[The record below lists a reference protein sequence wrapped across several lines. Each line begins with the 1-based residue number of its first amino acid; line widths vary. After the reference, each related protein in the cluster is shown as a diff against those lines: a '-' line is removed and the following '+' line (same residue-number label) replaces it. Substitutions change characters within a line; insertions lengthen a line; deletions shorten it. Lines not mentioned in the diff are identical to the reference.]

1 VVKNQ
6 LNNLKRQAWKPII
19 QDGESTLNASKTSG
33 KVWFSHGE
41 TWPICPNCQNPMRLV
56 LQLNLQ
62 NLPNSLEEKFGSGL
76 LQLFC
81 CESNF
86 EIKTGS
92 FRLRELISVNSSYED
107 EFGEAVMAGN
117 SVISVT
123 AYEDEFGKAVIDTSE
138 VSQEELELI
147 LSNTE
152 PILEELIDICW
163 MQACQA
169 FSTSQVIRI
178 VQPKD
183 KANHVEVP
191 EMESTFPTKLIV
203 GWEEIEDYPHP
214 DEAEQYGVLLND
226 KNKVWSEYILLNNL
240 GDKLAGWPC
249 WAQDIEYPKCPLC
262 NQKMDQFIFQLE
274 EYETTNFPYPH
285 SGLGVGYVVQCP
297 THKEQV
303 AFFCQFT

>member
-1 VVKNQ
+1 MVKNQ

-19 QDGESTLNASKTSG
+19 QDGESTLDASKTSG

-41 TWPICPNCQNPMRLV
+41 TWPVCPNCQNPMRLV

-86 EIKTGS
+86 EIKTGR
-92 FRLRELISVNSSYED
+92 FTLREPISVNSY
-107 EFGEAVMAGN
+107 
-117 SVISVT
+117 ISVT
-123 AYEDEFGKAVIDTSE
+123 TYEDEFGKEVIEEVVIETSE
-138 VSQEELELI
+138 LSEEESELI
-147 LSNTE
+147 LGNTE

-169 FSTSQVIRI
+169 FSISQVIMI
-178 VQPKD
+178 VQPKGEV
-183 KANHVEVP
+183 NHVEVP
-191 EMESTFPTKLIV
+191 EMEKTFPTKFIV

-214 DEAEQYGVLLND
+214 DEVEQYGTLFND
-226 KNKVWSEYILLNNL
+226 KNKVSSEYILLNNL